1 MDMTASENLT
11 LPSFPQFWR
20 GGLMRKRAERAE
32 SKDWMSRTSVL
43 PPVPERP
50 ISTFSGGNQQKIIF
64 ARWLRLEPRIL
75 ILDEPTQGVDVGA
88 TSELYGLLES
98 AAADGLAVLVL
109 SSEWDDLARICHRVI
124 VLNRGS
130 TVAELKANDLT
141 HERITATALGASD
154 NEETG
159 K

>member
-1 MDMTASENLT
+1 
-11 LPSFPQFWR
+11 LPSFPEFWR
-20 GGLMRKRAERAE
+20 RGLLRRRAETREAK
-32 SKDWMSRTSVL
+32 SWMDRTRVL

-88 TSELYGLLES
+88 TSELYTLLEA

-124 VLNRGS
+124 VLNRGR
-130 TVAELKANDLT
+130 TIAELKANDLT
-141 HERITATALGASD
+141 HERITATALGGSD
-154 NEETG
+154 NEEIG